1 MKNIKLIA
9 GFSVFGFCLSFFFGL
24 FSKSGFGR
32 IILFAFIFALVF
44 AVLAFALQF
53 VFDKILDLNG
63 NEDFSSQGAA
73 SESSSLAGQNID
85 ITVEDEEFPAEEGE
99 PQFFVGTNHQML
111 EESDMKNGSKLSA
124 AEADA
129 KSAVSKAGK
138 PLFSS
143 SGNGDLEKQGADS
156 ASALAKEKILSAN
169 VSASSSYTAASNNP
183 AEKTEEPSAKKTEG
197 FVPIN
202 LGETP
207 KNISGT
213 EARLIQEVNPAS
225 YDSTREDSSL
235 ENRNSMDDE
244 LDTLPDLEEITSS
257 APKITISSADED
269 SSSDDGVSVSSKD
282 VSEVTEGKDVTLMAK
297 AISTLLAK
305 DT

>member
-53 VFDKILDLNG
+53 VFEKVLDLNG
-63 NEDFSSQGAA
+63 NEDFPSQGA
-73 SESSSLAGQNID
+73 SQESSNSVGQNID
-85 ITVEDEEFPAEEGE
+85 ITVEDEEFPREEGE

-111 EESDMKNGSKLSA
+111 EESDMSSGIKASK
-124 AEADA
+124 AEANT
-129 KSAVSKAGK
+129 KSEASKAEK
-138 PLFSS
+138 PFLTS
-143 SGNGDLEKQGADS
+143 SGNGIPESPRADS
-156 ASALAKEKILSAN
+156 ASLQAKEKILSAN
-169 VSASSSYTAASNNP
+169 ASASASFTAESQPEP
-183 AEKTEEPSAKKTEG
+183 ALKKAEG

-225 YDSTREDSSL
+225 NDSTREDSSS
-235 ENRNSMDDE
+235 ENRDSLDEE

-269 SSSDDGVSVSSKD
+269 SSSEDGVSVSSKD
-282 VSEVTEGKDVTLMAK
+282 ISEVTEGKDVTLMAK